1 MDCFLNTLKKVKGMG
16 GSQQQVSF
24 ALGICPEDAV
34 VSTFIICC
42 FGLRLLIL
50 SQCQFRAF
58 TAILQFKSQK
68 RLSGRPTPCLAKGRG
83 QYRELGGVGSGIWRL
98 ETTKVKQLN
107 VMEHRWK
114 PEF

>member
-50 SQCQFRAF
+50 SECQFRAF
-58 TAILQFKSQK
+58 TAILSNSNHKNDFPEGQH
-68 RLSGRPTPCLAKGRG
+68 LVLLRG
-83 QYRELGGVGSGIWRL
+83 GGSTGSWVVLVL
-98 ETTKVKQLN
+98 E
-107 VMEHRWK
+107 
-114 PEF
+114 FGG